1 MAEETPLTT
10 EQMMS
15 KISEMSKTLE
25 KLTAENK
32 SLKEANDKNTE
43 SLQKAREINSELL
56 LRVGVPPQDEKKKE
70 ESEKEETFEDI
81 MKETLDKI
89 TEKYHLRKE

>member
-1 MAEETPLTT
+1 MAEEKPLTT

-25 KLTAENK
+25 KLEAENK

-56 LRVGVPPQDEKKKE
+56 LRIGVPSDDKKKNE
-70 ESEKEETFEDI
+70 KEEKEETFDDI
-81 MKETLDKI
+81 LKESMETVLK
-89 TEKYHLRKE
+89 KFKVKE

>member
-1 MAEETPLTT
+1 MAEEKPLTT
-10 EQMMS
+10 EQMME

-25 KLTAENK
+25 KLEAENK

-56 LRVGVPPQDEKKKE
+56 LRIGVPSDDKKKNE
-70 ESEKEETFEDI
+70 KEEKEETFDDI
-81 MKETLDKI
+81 LKESMETVLK
-89 TEKYHLRKE
+89 KFKVKE